1 MIDYTDRSRF
11 TEDRFT
17 PANDF
22 CRHPEYYHSPDSEA
36 TELEVSEFI
45 GALVRL
51 VQPELVVETGT
62 YHGNTAQEIC
72 EELVWNNHGR
82 LVTIEKD
89 DAAFGIAA
97 IFLNY
102 YNSLDIVEL
111 IHGNS
116 LDYIPTENIDLAF
129 FDSWQEGRH
138 LEFMHFYT
146 LGVLRAGATV
156 VFHDT
161 APHHQVHTYVE
172 QLEADG
178 YIKTLTFHTPR
189 GITIGQVL

>member
-1 MIDYTDRSRF
+1 MIDFTDRSKF

-17 PANDF
+17 PANEF

-36 TELEVSEFI
+36 TELEVTEFI

-62 YHGNTAQEIC
+62 YHGHTAQEIC
-72 EELVWNNHGR
+72 EQLVWNNHGK

-89 DAAFGIAA
+89 AAAFGIAA
-97 IFLNY
+97 V
-102 YNSLDIVEL
+102 SLDYYEDSDLVEL

-116 LDYIPTENIDLAF
+116 LDYIPTQQIDLAF

-138 LEFMHFYT
+138 LEFMHFYNM
-146 LGVLRAGATV
+146 GVLSAGATV

-161 APHHQVHTYVE
+161 APHHLVHTYVK